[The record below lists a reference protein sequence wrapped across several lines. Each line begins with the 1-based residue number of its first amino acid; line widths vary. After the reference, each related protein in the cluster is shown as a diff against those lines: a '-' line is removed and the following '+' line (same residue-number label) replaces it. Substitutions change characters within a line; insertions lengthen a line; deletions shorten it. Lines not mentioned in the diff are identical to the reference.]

1 MKKKLFYF
9 LSIFILAA
17 VACLFIL
24 TGCAAKSEYPVESGA
39 VQKDANAAQE
49 TSRMAESVQT
59 TTAGFAAEE
68 QGLQQDQSQTSSNL
82 PAVQPKIIKSA
93 AVSVEVAKG
102 TFEESMVKVTKIA
115 ESMGG
120 YVSNTESYSDAD
132 GKLTSG
138 RIIIRVP
145 GEKFNNAVDEIKKA
159 GELKSISISGQD
171 VTQEYVDLE
180 SRLKNYEAQE
190 KVLLDLMNKST
201 SVQDSI
207 EVEKEL
213 SNVQGEMEVI
223 KGRMNYLDNMV
234 GFSTI
239 DVTIA
244 EPAVAAPVEGGG
256 FVNAVKRGAEGAIKV
271 LNGLAFFF
279 VAVSPL
285 LVLAGI
291 ILLIVWGSIRS
302 RNKKRAARKAAEAA
316 KSGETAKTTEKKE

>member
-9 LSIFILAA
+9 LVILILAVA
-17 VACLFIL
+17 VFPFIL
-24 TGCAAKSEYPVESGA
+24 TGCAARSESYVDQGA
-39 VQKDANAAQE
+39 VQKDVNAAQE
-49 TSRMAESVQT
+49 ASMAESVQT
-59 TTAGFAAEE
+59 TTAGYAQEQSAE
-68 QGLQQDQSQTSSNL
+68 GAVPDQSQAGSNL

-93 AVSVEVAKG
+93 AASIEVAKG

-159 GELKSISISGQD
+159 GELKSINISGQD
-171 VTQEYVDLE
+171 VTQEYIDLE

-190 KVLLDLMNKST
+190 KILLDLMNKST
-201 SVQDSI
+201 SVKDSI
-207 EVEKEL
+207 EVQREL

-256 FVNAVKRGAEGAIKV
+256 FVNAVRRGAEGAIKV

-316 KSGETAKTTEKKE
+316 KLSETAKTAE

>member
-1 MKKKLFYF
+1 MKKKLFY
-9 LSIFILAA
+9 LLVIFILVLAT
-17 VACLFIL
+17 LPFIL
-24 TGCAAKSEYPVESGA
+24 TGCAAKSSGA
-39 VQKDANAAQE
+39 VQQDANAAQE
-49 TSRMAESVQT
+49 SAKMAESVQT
-59 TTAGFAAEE
+59 TAAGFAEE
-68 QGLQQDQSQTSSNL
+68 QGAQTDQSQAGSNL

-93 AVSVEVAKG
+93 VVSIEVTAG
-102 TFEESMVKVTKIA
+102 TFEENMVKVTKIA
-115 ESMGG
+115 EAMGG
-120 YVSNTESYSDAD
+120 YVSNTESYSDAE

-145 GEKFNNAVDEIKKA
+145 GEKFNNAIDEIKKT
-159 GELKSISISGQD
+159 GELKSVGISGQD

-201 SVQDSI
+201 SVKDSI
-207 EVEKEL
+207 EVEREL

-244 EPAVAAPVEGGG
+244 EPDVAAPVEGGG

-271 LNGLAFFF
+271 LNGLAFFL

-316 KSGETAKTTEKKE
+316 KSGETAKTAEKKE

>member
-1 MKKKLFYF
+1 MRKKLFYI
-9 LSIFILAA
+9 LVILILAA
-17 VACLFIL
+17 FTCSLIL
-24 TGCAAKSEYPVESGA
+24 IGCAQNKSSAASVVVQEDAEA
-39 VQKDANAAQE
+39 VKDSSRLAASE
-49 TSRMAESVQT
+49 TTAAAA
-59 TTAGFAAEE
+59 AGFAEE
-68 QGLQQDQSQTSSNL
+68 QPISQDQSQTGSNL

-93 AVSVEVAKG
+93 AASIEVAKG

-115 ESMGG
+115 ELIGG

-132 GKLTSG
+132 GNLTSG

-190 KVLLDLMNKST
+190 KILLDLMNKST
-201 SVQDSI
+201 SVKDSV
-207 EVEKEL
+207 EVQREL
-213 SNVQGEMEVI
+213 SNVQGEVEVI

-239 DVTIA
+239 DVAIA
-244 EPAVAAPVEGGG
+244 EPAVAAPIEGGG

-271 LNGLAFFF
+271 LNGLAFFL

-291 ILLIVWGSIRS
+291 ILLIIWGSIRS
-302 RNKKRAARKAAEAA
+302 RNKKRAARKAAEAV
-316 KSGETAKTTEKKE
+316 KLGEK